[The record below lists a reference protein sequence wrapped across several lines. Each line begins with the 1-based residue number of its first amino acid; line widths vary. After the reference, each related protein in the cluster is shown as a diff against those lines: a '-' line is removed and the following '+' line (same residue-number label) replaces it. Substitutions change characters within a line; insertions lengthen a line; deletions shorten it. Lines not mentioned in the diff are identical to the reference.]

1 VLKNKKDKNRNDDF
15 SQVVVPRKTEVTASQ
30 KDKNN
35 KRKRTLASRKPR
47 FFFNSRELKQNQNA
61 AAFIFIFVGVQFRIM
76 SANGTA
82 NGSKVR
88 SIISLGSDGILAD
101 IECHLSNSLPGIVI
115 VGFANKAVDEAK
127 ERIRGAFA
135 NSQLQLPRKRITI
148 NLAPADVPK
157 DGSSFD
163 LAIAAAILQAAGQIE
178 HRFTPGEALLG
189 ELGLDGSVRPVRG
202 IIGKLLAGRARGITT
217 FYIPEANL
225 AQAQLVP
232 GLTLFPVSE
241 LAGLYQYLCNLV
253 SIKSVQTGEGIYT
266 PEQANAHAAADSDRV
281 LVGDIIGQAHAKRAL
296 EIAAAGGHNVFFNGP
311 PGTGKSMLA
320 KALPNLLP
328 SLNHEEM
335 LEVTHLHSLAS
346 HEYDQII
353 SNRPFRAPHHS
364 ATHVAIIG
372 GGQNLRPGEIS
383 LSHRGVLFFDEL
395 PEFSRQTLEAL
406 RQPLEDR
413 MISVARA
420 KDTANYPASFIL
432 IATANPCPCGYY
444 GTAKTCRCLPGQI
457 QRYQQRVSGPIMD
470 RIDLYAEVSEIDH
483 AKLLAKKTDVAEH
496 KSAEK
501 RVQDARQLQAKR
513 FGSQQKLNKEMSNAD
528 IKKLANLTPEAKD
541 LLDLA
546 AERMELSARAYMR
559 SIKVAR
565 TIADLENSNT
575 IEPAHISEALQYRSQ
590 QKVVL

>member
-1 VLKNKKDKNRNDDF
+1 
-15 SQVVVPRKTEVTASQ
+15 
-30 KDKNN
+30 
-35 KRKRTLASRKPR
+35 
-47 FFFNSRELKQNQNA
+47 
-61 AAFIFIFVGVQFRIM
+61 M
-76 SANGTA
+76 A
-82 NGSKVR
+82 NGSKVQ
-88 SIISLGSDGILAD
+88 SIISLASDGIIAD

-135 NSQLQLPRKRITI
+135 NSHLQLPRKRITI

-163 LAIAAAILQAAGQIE
+163 LAIAAAILAAGGQIK
-178 HRFTPGEALLG
+178 HRFTSSEALLG

-217 FYIPEANL
+217 FYIPKANL
-225 AQAQLVP
+225 EQAQLVP
-232 GLTLFPVSE
+232 GITLFPVSE

-253 SIKSVQTGEGIYT
+253 STKPIQTGEGIYS
-266 PEQANAHAAADSDRV
+266 PEQANPHERGAADSV
-281 LVGDIIGQAHAKRAL
+281 LLGDIIGQAHAKRAL
-296 EIAAAGGHNVFFNGP
+296 EIAAAGGHNVFFSGP

-328 SLNHEEM
+328 ALNHEEM

-346 HEYDQII
+346 HEYDRII
-353 SNRPFRAPHHS
+353 AERPFRSPHHS

-395 PEFSRQTLEAL
+395 PEFGRQTLEAL

-413 MISVARA
+413 VISVARA
-420 KDTANYPASFIL
+420 KDTAEYPASFIL

-444 GTAKTCRCLPGQI
+444 GTTKACRCLPGQI
-457 QRYQQRVSGPIMD
+457 QRYQQKVSGPILD

-483 AKLLAKKTDVAEH
+483 AKLLAKKTDIEEHRAAESRVA
-496 KSAEK
+496 K
-501 RVQDARQLQAKR
+501 ARALQAKR
-513 FGSQQKLNKEMSNAD
+513 YGNQQKLNKEMSNAD
-528 IKKLANLTPEAKD
+528 IKQLANLTPEAKD

-559 SIKVAR
+559 SVKVAR
-565 TIADLENSNT
+565 TIADLENSDT

-590 QKVVL
+590 QKATL